1 MIVPVIL
8 AGGTGSRLWPL
19 SRELFP
25 KQFLKLHGSDSMM
38 QATLARLS
46 GLNCARPLVVCNEEH
61 RFIVAEQLRQRQ
73 WLDHNIL
80 LEPEGRNTAP
90 AIALAAL
97 LMQLQGKDPLLLV
110 LAADHVIE
118 QQAAFQRSVTQ
129 AIPYAAAGKLV
140 VFGVS
145 PQSPATGFGYI
156 QRGDPVTV
164 AEGAAEEPLPA
175 YQVDRFVEKPDLHTA
190 ERFLQSGDYYWNSGM
205 FLVKASKYLA
215 ELKQY
220 RPDIYHACQQAIE
233 QPQPDMDFIRI
244 NTNAFAGYPAESI
257 DYAVMEH
264 TRDALVLPLCSD
276 WCDVGSW
283 SALWSLANKDEDGN
297 ACYGDIISQH
307 SNNNFVYSEDAL
319 VALIGVQDLVVVQTK
334 DAVLVATK
342 DQVQQ
347 VKSLVEQLKA
357 DGRAEHRIHQQVFRP
372 WGHYESLVQ
381 GARYQVKHITVDAGE
396 RLSSQLHHHRAEHW
410 VIVSGTAKVTINGVV
425 QLLSEN
431 ESVYIPLGAT
441 HSLENPGKIALQ
453 LIEVQSGSYLGEDD
467 IVRFEDRYGR
477 G

>member
-25 KQFLKLHGSDSMM
+25 KQFLTLHGSESML
-38 QATLARLS
+38 QSTLTRLS
-46 GLNCARPLVVCNEEH
+46 GLHCEPPLVVCNEEH
-61 RFIVAEQLRQRQ
+61 RFIVAEQLRQQ
-73 WLDHNIL
+73 QLLDHNIL

-97 LMQLQGKDPLLLV
+97 LMQQQGKDPLLLV

-118 QQAAFQRSVTQ
+118 QQGAFQRSITQ
-129 AIPYAAAGKLV
+129 AIPHAAAGKLI

-145 PQSPATGFGYI
+145 PQSAATEFGYI
-156 QRGDPVTV
+156 KRGASVAV
-164 AEGAAEEPLPA
+164 AEGSAEERLPT
-175 YQVDRFVEKPDLHTA
+175 YQVVRFAEKPDLKTA
-190 ERFLQSGDYYWNSGM
+190 ERFIQSGDYYWNAGM

-215 ELKQY
+215 ELKQF
-220 RPDIYHACQQAIE
+220 RPDIYQACQQSME
-233 QPQPDMDFIRI
+233 QPQADMDFIRI
-244 NTNAFAGYPAESI
+244 NTAAFASCPVEPI
-257 DYAVMEH
+257 DYAVMEQ
-264 TRDALVLPLCSD
+264 TDDALVVPLYSD

-283 SALWSLANKDEDGN
+283 SALWSLADKDQHGN
-297 ACYGDIISQH
+297 ACHGDIISQH
-307 SNNNFVYSEDAL
+307 SNDNFVYSESAL
-319 VALIGVQDLVVVQTK
+319 VAMIGVHDLVVVQTK
-334 DAVLVATK
+334 DAVLVAAK

-347 VKSLVEQLKA
+347 VKQLVDQLKV
-357 DGRAEHRIHQQVFRP
+357 DGRAEYRIHQQVFRP

-381 GARYQVKHITVDAGE
+381 EARYQVKHITVKAGE

-410 VIVSGTAKVTINGVV
+410 VIVSGTAKVTINGVA
-425 QLLSEN
+425 QLLAEN